1 MNLLSFSLFA
11 VASSFTIAPSNLHLR
26 PTTWTNSKYLR
37 RHSDGI
43 SLFYTKASHL
53 LSRNESTVQDGF
65 VSDIDIEMP
74 GSPVFLHNEEADALF
89 ASLDQKG
96 KVHHIDGL
104 NNENKIMRPP
114 PDITWDG
121 IKRQLMSNFG
131 FDNQALAKIDEDTE
145 TKESLLSIYKSMQ
158 LARQFEA
165 ACNKQYMQ
173 GKIRGFMHL
182 DNGQ

>member
-1 MNLLSFSLFA
+1 M
-11 VASSFTIAPSNLHLR
+11 APSNLYLR
-26 PTTWTNSKYLR
+26 LTTWTNREYLR
-37 RHSDGI
+37 RHRDGI
-43 SLFYTKASHL
+43 SVFYTTKASHL
-53 LSRNESTVQDGF
+53 LNRNESTVQDGF

-74 GSPVFLHNEEADALF
+74 GSPVFLHSEEADALF

-96 KVHHIDGL
+96 NVHIDGRL
-104 NNENKIMRPP
+104 DNENKIMRPP
-114 PDITWDG
+114 PDMTWDG

-131 FDNQALAKIDEDTE
+131 FDNQALAKIYKDTE

-158 LARQFEA
+158 LARQFEN

-173 GKIRGFMHL
+173 GNIRGFMHL

>member
-1 MNLLSFSLFA
+1 MKLLSFSLFA
-11 VASSFTIAPSNLHLR
+11 VASSFTMAPSNLYLR
-26 PTTWTNSKYLR
+26 PTTWTTR
-37 RHSDGI
+37 GQHRDGI
-43 SLFYTKASHL
+43 SLFYTAKASHL
-53 LSRNESTVQDGF
+53 LNRNESTVQDGF

-74 GSPVFLHNEEADALF
+74 GSPVFLHSEEANALF

-96 KVHHIDGL
+96 NVHHIDGP
-104 NNENKIMRPP
+104 NNENIMRPP

-145 TKESLLSIYKSMQ
+145 TKETLLSIYKSMQ
-158 LARQFEA
+158 LSRLFEA

>member
-1 MNLLSFSLFA
+1 MKLLSFSLFA
-11 VASSFTIAPSNLHLR
+11 VASSFTMAPSKLHLR
-26 PTTWTNSKYLR
+26 PTTRTNR
-37 RHSDGI
+37 GQHRDGI
-43 SLFYTKASHL
+43 FLFYTAKASHL
-53 LSRNESTVQDGF
+53 LNRNESTVQDGF

-74 GSPVFLHNEEADALF
+74 GSPVFLHSEEANALF

-96 KVHHIDGL
+96 KVHHIDGP
-104 NNENKIMRPP
+104 NNENIMRPP

-131 FDNQALAKIDEDTE
+131 FDNQALAKIDEETE
-145 TKESLLSIYKSMQ
+145 TKDSLLSIYKSMQ
-158 LARQFEA
+158 LARGFEN
-165 ACNKQYMQ
+165 ACNQQYMQ